1 LLIQTLFSA
10 AASAPFNPNPGPLLN
25 SAGKTVAQSNAII
38 NSGDNAWILASSA
51 LVLFMTP
58 GLAFFYAGMVRR
70 KHALG
75 MIMQNWVVMGLVG
88 VVWVLV
94 TYSLAFGND
103 WGGVGFIGTLHFA
116 GLAHID
122 SQAIPG
128 DSALTISPIVFVVF
142 QMMFAVITP
151 ALITGVTADRLK
163 FGAYCTFIVAWSI
176 IVYAP
181 IAHWVFDP
189 NGWLFQRGAEDFAGG
204 TVVHINAAMGGL
216 GLLLV
221 VKNRKGWPGT
231 QMKPHN
237 VPFTVLGAGMLWFGW
252 FGFNAGSALAANNLS
267 AHAFVNTNTATAMAL
282 LGWILIE
289 KVKNGK
295 STTLGGASGAV
306 AGLVAIT
313 PSCGYV
319 NILGSLVIGFAAGAL
334 CCLACSLKFRF
345 GQDDALDVLGVHF
358 VGGVLGAV
366 LIGFFGVNSF
376 NSVARDGLFYG
387 GGLGLLGE
395 QCLGVLCVAGYSLV
409 VSTGLAWVINKTMG
423 LRVSEEDEELGLD
436 LSQHEEE
443 AYDFDSVLSGVRRT
457 LNGGDPISPFA
468 KPATTGS
475 EA

>member
-1 LLIQTLFSA
+1 LLHELMH
-10 AASAPFNPNPGPLLN
+10 AASTCAFNPDTSSSVKGCPP
-25 SAGKTVAQSNAII
+25 TV
-38 NSGDNAWILASSA
+38 NSGDNAWLLASSA

-70 KHALG
+70 KNVLG

-103 WGGVGFIGTLHFA
+103 WGGHGFIGTLHFA
-116 GLAHID
+116 GLLNID
-122 SQAIPG
+122 SQPIPG
-128 DSALTISPIVFVVF
+128 DSALTISPITFVVF

-163 FGAYCTFIVAWSI
+163 FGAYCVFIVLWSI
-176 IVYAP
+176 FVYAP

-189 NGWLFQRGAEDFAGG
+189 NGWLFQRTAEDFAGG

-221 VKNRKGWPGT
+221 VGNRKGWPGT
-231 QMKPHN
+231 PMKPHN
-237 VPFTVLGAGMLWFGW
+237 LPFTVLGAGILWFGW

-267 AHAFVNTNTATAMAL
+267 AHAFVNTNTATAAAI
-282 LGWILIE
+282 LGWIAVE
-289 KVKNGK
+289 KIKNGK

-319 NILGSLVIGFAAGAL
+319 NLLGALVIGILAGAV
-334 CCLACSLKFRF
+334 CCLACGLKFKFNR
-345 GQDDALDVLGVHF
+345 DDALDVLGVHF

-366 LIGFFGVNSF
+366 LIGFFGTNSF
-376 NSVARDGLFYG
+376 NSVARNGLFYG
-387 GGLGLLGE
+387 GGVGLLGE
-395 QCLGVLCVAGYSLV
+395 QCLGVVCVAGFSLA
-409 VSTGLAWVINKTMG
+409 VSWLLAVIVDKTMG
-423 LRVSEEDEELGLD
+423 LRLTEEDEETGMD
-436 LSQHEEE
+436 LTQHEET
-443 AYDFDSVLSGVRRT
+443 AYDFDSVLSSVRSALT
-457 LNGGDPISPFA
+457 GGEPISPFA
-468 KPATTGS
+468 KPTAGAATTG